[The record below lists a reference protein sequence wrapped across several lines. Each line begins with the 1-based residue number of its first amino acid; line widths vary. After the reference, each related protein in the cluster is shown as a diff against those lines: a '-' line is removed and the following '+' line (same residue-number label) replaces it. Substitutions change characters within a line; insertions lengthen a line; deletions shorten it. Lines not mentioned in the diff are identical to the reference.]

1 MKRRKERERRMKER
15 KEKIEI
21 RGLEKDG
28 LLVNQFNLRGFY
40 KVYFKTYFK
49 KNYFQKSKII

>member
-40 KVYFKTYFK
+40 KVYFKTYF
-49 KNYFQKSKII
+49 